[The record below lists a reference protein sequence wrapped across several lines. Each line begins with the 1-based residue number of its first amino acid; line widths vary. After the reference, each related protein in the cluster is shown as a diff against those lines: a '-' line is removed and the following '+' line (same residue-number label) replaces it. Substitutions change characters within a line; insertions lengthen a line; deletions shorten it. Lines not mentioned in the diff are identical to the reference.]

1 MLVLSSPC
9 DDIGPLLWGH
19 RLWGG
24 GKVWVFSFTFSS
36 RAAEPVPGHRQEKGL
51 KMVSWS
57 LGLTTASRDGD
68 RES

>member
-9 DDIGPLLWGH
+9 DAIGPLLRGH

-24 GKVWVFSFTFSS
+24 GKDRAFSFKFSS
-36 RAAEPVPGHRQEKGL
+36 RAAEPVPGYRQEKGL

-57 LGLTTASRDGD
+57 LGLTTASQDGD